1 MQIPLDNFMG
11 LRSGV
16 RDPAGHLFHVELTSA
31 IKIKGEN
38 LSLDSSLVV
47 VKRKPRRRLV
57 PELDFA
63 PREVDRAR
71 VEPAGRARLESP
83 NVKAQFSKFRAQNG
97 ARIRHAPAWPAVLAY
112 VQESA

>member
-1 MQIPLDNFMG
+1 MQIPFDNFMG

-38 LSLDSSLVV
+38 LDLDFSLVF
-47 VKRKPRRRLV
+47 VKREPWRGLV

-63 PREVDRAR
+63 TREVDRAC
-71 VEPAGRARLESP
+71 VEPAGRARLESS
-83 NVKAQFSKFRAQNG
+83 NVKAQLSKFCAQNG